1 MIYIKFF
8 NELLTKKH
16 KLIGTIFKYL
26 ITLSITLSRIF
37 LIFNWYFISLSLRL
51 GKIIR
56 TLPSDFFTYLKGEY
70 LWDI

>member
-1 MIYIKFF
+1 MKKNILELVAELLKTESIYIR
-8 NELLTKKH
+8 N
-16 KLIGTIFKYL
+16 
-26 ITLSITLSRIF
+26 
-37 LIFNWYFISLSLRL
+37 RL